1 MRLSDH
7 KLLTP
12 VYLKTDEDTPWPTD
26 EKAFYMLT
34 ADGLFLC
41 RNHPFFQSSVV
52 ADCWPTELAKH
63 KAFIKLNYPKVPQR
77 LLERVAGFFSII
89 ARRYASEAA
98 LLLAWDRNTKTV
110 LPIVPAQCG
119 TVGENWHGEPFPIDV
134 QYEIP
139 DLPPNLML
147 IGDIH
152 SHVYGP
158 AYSSATDRED
168 ELHRPGIHI
177 VLGRLHEE
185 PPDTHV
191 EVTADGVR
199 FRVNHLDAV
208 LAGYRRRREHEVPQ
222 EWIDKLTVKSWS
234 SSTRSSDCES
244 SGHAKE
250 HSEEGCAPDALRSES
265 QCSQPA
271 QSCQTNGGNSTPATS
286 KHPPSQDETP
296 TNRRN
301 HE

>member
-12 VYLKTDEDTPWPTD
+12 IYLKSDPDTPWPRD
-26 EKAFYMLT
+26 EKAFYLLT
-34 ADGLFLC
+34 GDGLFLC

-52 ADCWPTELAKH
+52 ADRWPTELAKH

-77 LLERVAGFFSII
+77 LLERVVGFFSII
-89 ARRYASEAA
+89 RRRYSAEAA
-98 LLLAWDRNTKTV
+98 VLLAWDRNTKTV
-110 LPIVPAQCG
+110 LPIVPAQCA
-119 TVGENWHGEPFPIDV
+119 TVGENWYGEPFPIDV

-139 DLPPNLML
+139 DLPPDLILM
-147 IGDIH
+147 GDIH
-152 SHVYGP
+152 SHVDGA
-158 AYSSATDRED
+158 AYASATDQED
-168 ELHRPGIHI
+168 ETYRPGIHI
-177 VLGRLHEE
+177 VLGRLYQE

-199 FRVNHLDAV
+199 FKVNNLNAV

-222 EWIDKLTVKSWS
+222 EWIDKVTVKSWS
-234 SSTRSSDCES
+234 SSVRSSDRES
-244 SGHAKE
+244 NGHPGE
-250 HSEEGCAPDALRSES
+250 HSEDSSTPGALTTESSCSQPGQSCQNNGGPSAPASS
-265 QCSQPA
+265 QCSS
-271 QSCQTNGGNSTPATS
+271 SCEEN
-286 KHPPSQDETP
+286 P